1 MGSLLLVI
9 GLILSVLLIYSV
21 IKYSSRK
28 TEAESIEY
36 DLIVSLKATPVPN
49 IIQHPRI
56 KKTAVWERYGEGVFK
71 GKSSLTKEEMKRLLI
86 KELCLPEENVIVVET
101 TNHLAKSKKEED

>member
-1 MGSLLLVI
+1 MGGLLLVI

-36 DLIVSLKATPVPN
+36 DLIVSLKATPV
-49 IIQHPRI
+49 
-56 KKTAVWERYGEGVFK
+56 
-71 GKSSLTKEEMKRLLI
+71 
-86 KELCLPEENVIVVET
+86 
-101 TNHLAKSKKEED
+101 